1 MNSFVF
7 TIRLIKKRPLRSLLT
22 ILQIALGVWIV
33 ATILTMNLQALDRID
48 AVFNRFGEN
57 LVQISLQPEIDPSGV
72 VRSIGGLGLQP
83 EDLLRLRQ
91 ESTNIES
98 VFRIQPAF
106 NSRIKAHGL
115 TYELWGLTEISHEAI
130 SALQLR
136 IVEGHGF
143 TAQDEE
149 QKNPVALVSTDLA
162 QQLFP
167 GESAVGKAVE
177 MQVMFTDQ
185 FVPFEI
191 IGVYEPL
198 DPLLQ
203 VFFQQMTML
212 IPLDSRSGTGLLGP
226 TVRSLNSSFYI
237 KARPGKAHDA
247 VADAREILKRENTT
261 VSAEYFSEIGRIFA
275 QSVTRMFMILGAFAF
290 VAIVISSLG
299 ILSIMLVNVVERTR
313 EIGLRKALGA
323 TRSSIVVQVLNE
335 SIIFSLFGSVI
346 GIAAAAFSTPYIVDG
361 LLKSFYLQN
370 MTDLGKFHPLAAVYS
385 VGLALILGAFF
396 GLYPAV
402 SAARLTAVEAL
413 REA

>member
-1 MNSFVF
+1 
-7 TIRLIKKRPLRSLLT
+7 
-22 ILQIALGVWIV
+22 
-33 ATILTMNLQALDRID
+33 MNLQALDRID

-226 TVRSLNSSFYI
+226 TVRSL
-237 KARPGKAHDA
+237 
-247 VADAREILKRENTT
+247 
-261 VSAEYFSEIGRIFA
+261 
-275 QSVTRMFMILGAFAF
+275 
-290 VAIVISSLG
+290 
-299 ILSIMLVNVVERTR
+299 
-313 EIGLRKALGA
+313 
-323 TRSSIVVQVLNE
+323 
-335 SIIFSLFGSVI
+335 
-346 GIAAAAFSTPYIVDG
+346 
-361 LLKSFYLQN
+361 
-370 MTDLGKFHPLAAVYS
+370 
-385 VGLALILGAFF
+385 
-396 GLYPAV
+396 
-402 SAARLTAVEAL
+402 
-413 REA
+413 